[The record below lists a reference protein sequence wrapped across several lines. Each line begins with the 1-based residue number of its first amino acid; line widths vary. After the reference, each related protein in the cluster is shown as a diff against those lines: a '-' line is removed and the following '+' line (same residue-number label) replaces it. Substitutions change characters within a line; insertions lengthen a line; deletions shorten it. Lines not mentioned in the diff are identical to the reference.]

1 MREKSLNEELI
12 AKLEAK
18 QTVREQPF
26 RSDKPIIG
34 PLIAWFR
41 TMWNSVAT
49 RWYVLPLVQ
58 QQNEFNALVV
68 AYVRDTLEEMDQRL
82 VDLDRDQTLLTRNV
96 AELSYRL
103 IRLDQLLTSVEAQL
117 RGEDTDPR
125 KA

>member
-1 MREKSLNEELI
+1 LNEELI

-41 TMWNSVAT
+41 TVWNSIST
-49 RWYVLPLVQ
+49 RWYVLPLLQ
-58 QQNEFNALVV
+58 QQNAFNALV
-68 AYVRDTLEEMDQRL
+68 AASLRDMNECLEEMDRRL
-82 VDLDRDQTLLTRNV
+82 IDLDRDQTVLTRNV
-96 AELSYRL
+96 AESSYRL
-103 IRLDQLLTSVEAQL
+103 IRLDQLLTSTEAQL

-125 KA
+125 KV